1 MLKIEAL
8 RRQRADIN
16 AKVQTLAKIEA
27 DGAELTAEQLTEFNQ
42 LSAEFDNLSAQIN
55 RLEAAE
61 RMNAAQAKPV
71 QAIAVG
77 GASAAVHVKPE
88 LKQYEG
94 AKMAR
99 LAMSVA
105 AGGGDLQLA
114 EQFAAKE
121 IGDADVAMAIST
133 AAGSGGALV
142 PESFHSEVIEL
153 LRPRTVIRRL
163 GARSVPLPN
172 GNLTMPRMAGG
183 ATASYVGEGADPKAT
198 GANFDDVKLSAKTM
212 ITIVPMSNQLIG
224 TAGYNVEQLV
234 LGDMLSA
241 MAVRE
246 DKAFLRD
253 DGTDNTP
260 TGFKAIATAAS
271 RTKPWSGTATLE
283 AIDAFLDSL
292 ILMLMASDSLMINP
306 GWALSPRSYMKLF
319 GLRDGNG
326 NKVYPELAQGL
337 LKGYPIAHTNTIPVN
352 LGAGT
357 NESEIYFADFND
369 VVIGEQDNMTIDFSR
384 EATYVDSTGTLVTAF
399 SRNQSVL
406 RLVANHDIGFR
417 HPEGL
422 ALGTSVTW

>member
-8 RRQRADIN
+8 PRQRADIN

-27 DGAELTAEQLTEFNQ
+27 DGTELTAEQLTEFNQ

-71 QAIAVG
+71 QAIAVV

-224 TAGYNVEQLV
+224 NAGYNVEQLV

-283 AIDAFLDSL
+283 AIDDFLDGL

-417 HPEGL
+417 HPEGT
-422 ALGTSVTW
+422 AQGTSVTW

>member
-16 AKVQTLAKIEA
+16 AKVQTLAKVEA

-105 AGGGDLQLA
+105 AGAGDLQLA

-224 TAGYNVEQLV
+224 NAGYNVEQLV

-283 AIDAFLDSL
+283 AIDAFLDGL

-384 EATYVDSTGTLVTAF
+384 EATYVDAAGELVSAF
-399 SRNQSVL
+399 ARNQSL
-406 RLVANHDIGFR
+406 IRLVCNHDVGFR
-417 HPEGL
+417 HTEGMV
-422 ALGTSVTW
+422 LGTAVTW

>member
-27 DGAELTAEQLTEFNQ
+27 DGTELTAEQLTEFNQ

-71 QAIAVG
+71 QAIAVV

-224 TAGYNVEQLV
+224 NAGYNVEQLV

-283 AIDAFLDSL
+283 AIDAFLDGL

-337 LKGYPIAHTNTIPVN
+337 LKGYPVAHTNTIPVN

-357 NESEIYFADFND
+357 NASEIYFADFND
-369 VVIGEQDNMTIDFSR
+369 VVIGEQDNMTMDFSR
-384 EATYVDSTGTLVTAF
+384 EASYVDSTGTIVTAF

>member
-1 MLKIEAL
+1 MFEIEAL

-27 DGAELTAEQLTEFNQ
+27 DGTELTVEQLTEFNQ
-42 LSAEFDNLSAQIN
+42 LSADFEKLSAQIN

-71 QAIAVG
+71 PAIFG
-77 GASAAVHVKPE
+77 SGASAAVHVKPE

-99 LAMSVA
+99 LAMSIA
-105 AGGGDLQLA
+105 AGKGDLQLA

-121 IGDADVAMAIST
+121 IGDGDVAMVIST
-133 AAGSGGALV
+133 ANGSGGALV

-153 LRPRTVIRRL
+153 LRPRTVVRKL
-163 GARSVPLPN
+163 GARPVPLPN
-172 GNLTMPRMAGG
+172 GNLSMPRMSGG
-183 ATASYVGEGADPKAT
+183 ATSSYVGEGVDAKAT
-198 GANFDDVKLSAKTM
+198 GGNTDDVKLSAKTM
-212 ITIVPMSNQLIG
+212 ITLVPISNQLIG
-224 TAGYNVEQLV
+224 FAGYNVEQLV
-234 LGDMLSA
+234 LGDMLGA
-241 MAVRE
+241 MSVRE

-253 DGTDNTP
+253 DGTNNTP
-260 TGFKAIATAAS
+260 TGFKAVATAS
-271 RTKPWSGTATLE
+271 GRTKTWSGTTDLE
-283 AIDAFLDSL
+283 GIDSFLDGL
-292 ILMLMASDSLMINP
+292 VLMLMASDSMMINP

-326 NKVYPELAQGL
+326 NKVYPELAQGQ
-337 LKGYPIAHTNTIPVN
+337 LKGYPIAHTSTIPVN

-357 NESEIYFADFND
+357 NQTEIYFADFND

-384 EATYVDSTGTLVTAF
+384 EATYVDANGELVSAF
-399 SRNQSVL
+399 ARNQSL
-406 RLVANHDIGFR
+406 IRMVANHDIGFR

-422 ALGTSVTW
+422 ALGIGVTW

>member
-71 QAIAVG
+71 QAIAVV

-283 AIDAFLDSL
+283 AIDAFLDGL

>member
-27 DGAELTAEQLTEFNQ
+27 DGTELTAEQLTEFNQ

-105 AGGGDLQLA
+105 AGAGDLQLA

>member
-16 AKVQTLAKIEA
+16 AKVQNLAKIEA
-27 DGAELTAEQLTEFNQ
+27 DGSELTAEQLTEFNQ

-77 GASAAVHVKPE
+77 GVSAAVHVKAEPR
-88 LKQYEG
+88 QYEG

-99 LAMSVA
+99 LAMSIA
-105 AGGGDLQLA
+105 AGAGDLQLA

-183 ATASYVGEGADPKAT
+183 ATASYVGEGADAKAT
-198 GANFDDVKLSAKTM
+198 GGNFDDVKLSAKTM

-224 TAGYNVEQLV
+224 KAGYNVEQLV

-260 TGFKAIATAAS
+260 TGFKAVATAAS
-271 RTKPWSGTATLE
+271 RTKAWTGTASLE
-283 AIDAFLDSL
+283 AIDAFLDGL

-369 VVIGEQDNMTIDFSR
+369 VVIGEQDNMTMDFSR
-384 EATYVDSTGTLVTAF
+384 EASYVDSTGTIVTAF

-422 ALGTSVTW
+422 ALGTGVTW

>member
-105 AGGGDLQLA
+105 AGAGDLQLA

>member
-1 MLKIEAL
+1 MFEIEAL

-16 AKVQTLAKIEA
+16 AKVQALAKIEA
-27 DGAELTAEQLTEFNQ
+27 DGTELTAEQLTEFNQ
-42 LSAEFDNLSAQIN
+42 LSADFEKLSAQIN

-71 QAIAVG
+71 QAIVG
-77 GASAAVHVKPE
+77 GGVSAAVHVKPE

-99 LAMSVA
+99 LAMSIA
-105 AGGGDLQLA
+105 AGKGDLQLA

-142 PESFHSEVIEL
+142 PENFHSEVIEL

-183 ATASYVGEGADPKAT
+183 ATSNYVGEGADAKAT
-198 GANFDDVKLSAKTM
+198 GANLDDVKLSAKTM

-224 TAGYNVEQLV
+224 NAGYNVEQLV

-260 TGFKAIATAAS
+260 TGFKAVATAAS
-271 RTKPWSGTATLE
+271 RTKAWSGTATLE
-283 AIDAFLDSL
+283 AIDAFLDGL

-337 LKGYPIAHTNTIPVN
+337 LKGYPIAHTNTIPAN
-352 LGAGT
+352 LGTGT

-369 VVIGEQDNMTIDFSR
+369 VVIGEQDNMTMDFSR
-384 EATYVDSTGTLVTAF
+384 EASYVDSTGSIVTAF

-422 ALGTSVTW
+422 ALGTGVTW

>member
-71 QAIAVG
+71 QAIAVV

-105 AGGGDLQLA
+105 AGAGDLQLA

-183 ATASYVGEGADPKAT
+183 ATASYVGEGADAKST

-224 TAGYNVEQLV
+224 NAGYNVEQLV

-283 AIDAFLDSL
+283 AIDAFLDGL

>member
-105 AGGGDLQLA
+105 AGAGDLQLA

-283 AIDAFLDSL
+283 AIDAFLDGL

>member
-71 QAIAVG
+71 QAIAVV

-105 AGGGDLQLA
+105 AGAGDLQLA

-224 TAGYNVEQLV
+224 NAGYNVEQLV

-283 AIDAFLDSL
+283 AIDAFLDGL

>member
-224 TAGYNVEQLV
+224 NAGYNVEQLV

>member
-1 MLKIEAL
+1 MIKIEAL

-16 AKVQTLAKIEA
+16 AKVQVLANIEA

-42 LSAEFDNLSAQIN
+42 LSAEFESISAQIN

-71 QAIAVG
+71 PAV
-77 GASAAVHVKPE
+77 ASRGVSASVHLKPE

-99 LAMSVA
+99 LAMSIA
-105 AGGGDLQLA
+105 AGKGDLQLA
-114 EQFAAKE
+114 EQFASKE

-133 AAGSGGALV
+133 ASGSGGALV
-142 PESFHSEVIEL
+142 PEIFHSEVIEL

-172 GNLTMPRMAGG
+172 GNLTMPRMSGG
-183 ATASYVGEGADPKAT
+183 ASASYVGEGADAKST
-198 GANFDDVKLSAKTM
+198 EGSLDDIKLSAKTM

-224 TAGYNVEQLV
+224 SAGYNVEQLV

-253 DGTDNTP
+253 DGTGNTP
-260 TGFKAIATAAS
+260 TGFKAVATES
-271 RTKPWSGTATLE
+271 GRTKAWSGTTDLE
-283 AIDAFLDSL
+283 GIDAFLDAL
-292 ILMLMASDSLMINP
+292 ILMLMSSDSMMINP

-357 NESEIYFADFND
+357 NASEIYFADFND
-369 VVIGEQDNMTIDFSR
+369 VVIGEQDNMTMDFSR
-384 EATYVDSTGTLVTAF
+384 EASYVDAAGNIVTAF

-422 ALGTSVTW
+422 ALGTGVTW

>member
-224 TAGYNVEQLV
+224 NAGYNVEQLV

-283 AIDAFLDSL
+283 AIDAFLDGL

>member
-27 DGAELTAEQLTEFNQ
+27 DGTELTAEQLTEFNQ

-88 LKQYEG
+88 IKQYEG

-105 AGGGDLQLA
+105 AGAGDLQLA

-224 TAGYNVEQLV
+224 NAGYNVEQLV

-260 TGFKAIATAAS
+260 TGFKAIATAAR

-283 AIDAFLDSL
+283 AIDAFLDGL

>member
-105 AGGGDLQLA
+105 AGAGDLQLA

-224 TAGYNVEQLV
+224 NAGYNVEQLV

-283 AIDAFLDSL
+283 AIDAFLDGL

>member
-1 MLKIEAL
+1 MKTIEEL

-16 AKVQTLAKIEA
+16 AKVQALAKVEA
-27 DGAELTAEQLTEFNQ
+27 EGGSLSAEQLTEFNQ
-42 LSAEFDNLSAQIN
+42 LSGEFEQLSAQIG
-55 RLEAAE
+55 RMEAAE

-71 QAIAVG
+71 TAIIG

-99 LAMSVA
+99 LAMSIA
-105 AGGGDLQLA
+105 AGKGDLQLA
-114 EQFAAKE
+114 EQFASQE
-121 IGDADVAMAIST
+121 IGDAEVAMAIST
-133 AAGSGGALV
+133 ASGSGGALV
-142 PESFHSEVIEL
+142 PEAFHSEVIEL

-183 ATASYVGEGADPKAT
+183 ATASYVGEGVDAKAT
-198 GANFDDVKLSAKTM
+198 EGSFDDVKLSAKTM

-224 TAGYNVEQLV
+224 SAGYNVEQLV
-234 LGDMLSA
+234 LGDMLAA

-260 TGFKAIATAAS
+260 TGFKAVATAAS
-271 RTKPWSGTATLE
+271 RTKTWSGTADLAT
-283 AIDAFLDSL
+283 IDAYLDAL
-292 ILMLMASDSLMINP
+292 ILMLMGSDSLMINP
-306 GWALSPRSYMKLF
+306 GWAMSPRSYMKLF

-369 VVIGEQDNMTIDFSR
+369 VVIGEQDNMTMDFSR
-384 EATYVDSTGTLVTAF
+384 EATYVDAAGTIVTAF

-406 RLVANHDIGFR
+406 RLVANHDVGFR

-422 ALGTSVTW
+422 ALGTGITW

>member
-99 LAMSVA
+99 LAMPVA

-224 TAGYNVEQLV
+224 NAGYNVEQLV

-369 VVIGEQDNMTIDFSR
+369 VVIGEQDNMTMDFSR
-384 EATYVDSTGTLVTAF
+384 EASYVDSTGTIVTAF

-422 ALGTSVTW
+422 ALGTGVTW

>member
-99 LAMSVA
+99 LAMSIA
-105 AGGGDLQLA
+105 AGAGDLQLA